1 MDERLPESGLTS
13 RSARAAL
20 AAVATD
26 LVYIG
31 SDPVSQDPLRW
42 PGYQEQLRAAE
53 ARSGET
59 ESVVVAEGTVG
70 GRRVTLVGFQFD
82 FLGGSMGE
90 ATGERIT
97 QAFAHS
103 RARRQPL
110 VSLVASG
117 GARMQEGMRSLVQ
130 MQRLA
135 AACAEA
141 RKEGIPHISVVRNPT
156 TGGVWVSLAST
167 ADVILGVT
175 GANVSF
181 AGSRV
186 RGDAGDESRFFTARG
201 KQASGFIDAETSAQE
216 LPALLDRYIALL
228 GDRAEPTPCPV
239 PVVLGAQAPPATG
252 WQAVQRARSDHR
264 PRALACLD
272 RYFTERVPIS
282 GDRAGG
288 KDEGMLC
295 GFGRR
300 DGHTVA
306 YAAQTGSRNSAAGFR
321 TATRLFRLAERL
333 RVPVLTLI
341 DTPGAEHTATAEQ
354 AGIGTAIGE
363 TFVAVSELSVPVTS
377 LVIGEGGSGGALALA
392 APGRLWATPDS
403 YFSVIAPEGAAAI
416 LYRDSSRA
424 ADAAHNLRL
433 GPADLVALGIS
444 EGVTES

>member
-1 MDERLPESGLTS
+1 MEERLEESGLTS
-13 RSARAAL
+13 RSGRVAL
-20 AAVATD
+20 TAVATD
-26 LVYIG
+26 LVDVD
-31 SDPVSQDPLRW
+31 SQAVSQDPLQW

-70 GRRVTLVGFQFD
+70 GRRVTLVGFNFD

-90 ATGERIT
+90 ATGERIA

-103 RARRQPL
+103 RTRRQPL

-141 RKEGIPHISVVRNPT
+141 RTEGIPHISVVRNPT

-186 RGDAGDESRFFTARG
+186 RGDAGEESRPFTAGG
-201 KQASGFIDAETSAQE
+201 KQASGFIDAETSAEQ
-216 LPALLDRYIALL
+216 LPAMLDRYIALL
-228 GDRAEPTPCPV
+228 GDRAEPAPCPV
-239 PVVLGAQAPPATG
+239 PDMLAVQAPPATG
-252 WQAVQRARSDHR
+252 WQAVQRARSEDR
-264 PRALACLD
+264 PRALAYLD
-272 RYFTERVPIS
+272 RYFTERVQIS

-300 DGHTVA
+300 DGRTVA

-333 RVPVLTLI
+333 RIPILTLI
-341 DTPGAEHTATAEQ
+341 DTPGAEHTAAAEQ

-416 LYRDSSRA
+416 LFRDSSRA
-424 ADAAHNLRL
+424 ADAADNLRL

-444 EGVTES
+444 AGVTES